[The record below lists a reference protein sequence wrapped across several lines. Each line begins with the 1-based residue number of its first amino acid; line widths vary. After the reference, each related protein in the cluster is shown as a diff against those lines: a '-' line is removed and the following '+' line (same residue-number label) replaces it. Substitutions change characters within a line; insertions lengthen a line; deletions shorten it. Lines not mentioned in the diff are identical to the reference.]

1 MVQHNRKEVIKI
13 MRKTKTIVI
22 ATAITTLLS
31 ATAVFADTT
40 SSNTVQQAP
49 MFSLT
54 HLGEHL
60 GEAHDWLKSRL
71 DSIGFKSR
79 LDSLVTS
86 GTLTQAQ
93 EDAIQSAITTATEAG
108 TATVEFKSRDYSGF
122 NTVLDSLVKEGVI
135 TQVQKDAI

>member
-1 MVQHNRKEVIKI
+1 

-86 GTLTQAQ
+86 GTLTQAPRRRY
-93 EDAIQSAITTATEAG
+93 S
-108 TATVEFKSRDYSGF
+108 KCNHNSYRSRHSYS
-122 NTVLDSLVKEGVI
+122 
-135 TQVQKDAI
+135 